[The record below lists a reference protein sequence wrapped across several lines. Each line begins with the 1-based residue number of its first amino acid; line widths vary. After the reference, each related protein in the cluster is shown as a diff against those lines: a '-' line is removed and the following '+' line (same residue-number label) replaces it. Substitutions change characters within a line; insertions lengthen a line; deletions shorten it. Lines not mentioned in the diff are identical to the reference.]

1 MPLESALVV
10 LIPEVENLVKSFRDQ
25 YDPSAAVGIPAHV
38 TILYPFKSPDEL
50 SADVIATLHDLFSK
64 QPCFNV
70 TFKGVRAF
78 TDTLYLF
85 PVPADPFRQLT
96 EIIAGRYPESQPYG
110 GAFSEIV
117 PHLTVAH
124 SSDSKTLDKVA
135 NQFRKVAQSELPIQ
149 ARVTNVSLIDNKKG
163 YWKVQNQ
170 FSLGLKY

>member
-1 MPLESALVV
+1 MHLESALVV
-10 LIPEVENLVKSFRDQ
+10 LIPEVENLVKSFRDL

-50 SADVIATLHDLFSK
+50 SAEVITTLHDLFSK
-64 QPCFNV
+64 RPCFNV
-70 TFKGVRAF
+70 TFRGVKAF
-78 TDTLYLF
+78 PDTLYLF
-85 PVPADPFRQLT
+85 PVPAAPFRQLT

-135 NQFRKVAQSELPIQ
+135 NQFRKVAQSELPIH

-163 YWKVQNQ
+163 YWKVHNQ
-170 FSLGLKY
+170 FSLGPGY